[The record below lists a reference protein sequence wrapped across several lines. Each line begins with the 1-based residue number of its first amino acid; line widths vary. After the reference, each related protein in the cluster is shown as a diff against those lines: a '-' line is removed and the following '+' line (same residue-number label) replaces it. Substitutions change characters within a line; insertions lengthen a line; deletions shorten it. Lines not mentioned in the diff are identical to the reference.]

1 MKILH
6 IANFGFNKQGAHF
19 YCTDRKISAGLIEN
33 GHFVYDFSFRDMAR
47 MGTIFKTKKLG
58 QSGPIK
64 KYSKLLIIL
73 NLIWY

>member
-33 GHFVYDFSFRDMAR
+33 GHFVYDFSFR
-47 MGTIFKTKKLG
+47 GLCCINKFHPHTC
-58 QSGPIK
+58 
-64 KYSKLLIIL
+64 
-73 NLIWY
+73 